1 MTEAEY
7 YDKIKAWASGVSSLM
22 KSNLRAGTSGSGYS
36 QKGLKVNVRET
47 KTGGHR
53 IGFKFPKYGVFVHY
67 GVGRGWVRQGD
78 TVVRGSKVKKN
89 SDVWHQMKK
98 RGYSTKELGKHV
110 ISSVKE
116 SSGKGGKG
124 RKPVDW
130 FDSVLQ
136 AHIEDL
142 ADIAAEYYGDKS
154 LNQLS
159 EMLDRLTIGK
169 KKGG

>member
-1 MTEAEY
+1 
-7 YDKIKAWASGVSSLM
+7 
-22 KSNLRAGTSGSGYS
+22 
-36 QKGLKVNVRET
+36 
-47 KTGGHR
+47 
-53 IGFKFPKYGVFVHY
+53 
-67 GVGRGWVRQGD
+67 
-78 TVVRGSKVKKN
+78 
-89 SDVWHQMKK
+89 MKK

-136 AHIEDL
+136 AHINDL

-154 LNQLS
+154 INQLS
-159 EMLDRLTIGK
+159 DMLDRMTIGK